1 MFTNQG
7 KRKKG
12 TNRITAKKCLRHSE
26 YCGILNIKKDICA
39 NRCPTGATDRRLARL
54 NDYDKNSRLTL
65 AEQGGYFCVLLLSL
79 PIEYPIPKQVKPK
92 LSTAISPKISIGS
105 ALLSF
110 RFPYGFLCNRRVTVP
125 PERANRLP
133 SWYSQINTTIIRQEV
148 QFNFSLSTVRNSGY
162 KKKILIFSEYRHWHF

>member
-1 MFTNQG
+1 MNFAARSARTSLMSINQG

-12 TNRITAKKCLRHSE
+12 TNRITAKKCLRHFE
-26 YCGILNIKKDICA
+26 DCGILNIKKDICV

-105 ALLSF
+105 ALLS
-110 RFPYGFLCNRRVTVP
+110 PDSLAGFYVIGGSQSLRRELTAYHLGIP
-125 PERANRLP
+125 R
-133 SWYSQINTTIIRQEV
+133 
-148 QFNFSLSTVRNSGY
+148 
-162 KKKILIFSEYRHWHF
+162 